1 MTREQFIRNPRATG
15 YDLLLDADEWVV
27 VGEAFGMEPI
37 EEPVSDLVAFF
48 RICFFQAPFEL
59 FVTLAVGT
67 EEIEEGRKAWMRS
80 SGGWRGRLW
89 PLSIRRTI

>member
-1 MTREQFIRNPRATG
+1 MIH
-15 YDLLLDADEWVV
+15 LLLNADEGMVE
-27 VGEAFGMEPI
+27 GEAFGMEPV
-37 EEPVSDLVAFF
+37 EEPIPDFVAFF
-48 RICFFQAPFEL
+48 RIRFFQAPLEL

-67 EEIEEGRKAWMRS
+67 EGIGRGRKSWMRS